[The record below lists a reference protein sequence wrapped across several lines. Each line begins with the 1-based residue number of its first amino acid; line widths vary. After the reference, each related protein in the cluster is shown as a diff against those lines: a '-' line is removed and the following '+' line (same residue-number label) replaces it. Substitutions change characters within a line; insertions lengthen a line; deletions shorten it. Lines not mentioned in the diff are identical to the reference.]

1 MKRTVGF
8 LRRHENGCLCSFFFF
23 CHGSLTSVERVLTNL
38 LTSLNIHPQGIV
50 VFDRLIVPKEV
61 CRVPLKV
68 MSVLFSV
75 GRLSSKRA

>member
-1 MKRTVGF
+1 MKRF
-8 LRRHENGCLCSFFFF
+8 LSFSRGTKTAVAAWLAL

-61 CRVPLKV
+61 SREYDV
-68 MSVLFSV
+68 
-75 GRLSSKRA
+75 